1 MSTTPQLRLRGLQPG
16 GSNDRNSLCHNGLDD
31 SSPVSDVEGC
41 YEISFSLK
49 TTGNAFESGSFRP
62 VLPDKVALSPYPFE
76 WNFTVFSHGYRYSDP
91 SPVVLMLTS
100 SIPLK
105 LSILWSWTMLA
116 KSLNRWKIVLSGLY
130 VSTTFATTL
139 TASCEESPNF
149 SLISLYIIPWRNT
162 LLKSFP
168 SKAILETKLHASLNL
183 INVSMR
189 SYFCCSL
196 GSSLIWRVLS
206 TLQM

>member
-31 SSPVSDVEGC
+31 SSPVPDVEGC

-91 SPVVLMLTS
+91 SPGGIDADFIHSFETEYSLVMDYASEISEPVENR
-100 SIPLK
+100 SIQF
-105 LSILWSWTMLA
+105 IC
-116 KSLNRWKIVLSGLY
+116 LNDLCYHSDSEL
-130 VSTTFATTL
+130 
-139 TASCEESPNF
+139 
-149 SLISLYIIPWRNT
+149 
-162 LLKSFP
+162 
-168 SKAILETKLHASLNL
+168 
-183 INVSMR
+183 
-189 SYFCCSL
+189 
-196 GSSLIWRVLS
+196 
-206 TLQM
+206 